1 MALFQS
7 EWATRQQNT
16 ATAECAG
23 EEVAQLFEFAMP
35 ATALAVG
42 DIIELGILPAYN
54 STSDAILICD
64 AVGASFA
71 FDVGIM
77 SGEVGDKTSVRTSG
91 AELFAAAPTGAAG
104 GVLRTT
110 LPSAFTIQS
119 EERDRSIGVK
129 VTAAAT
135 AQAAGAKVR
144 LMLKYRA

>member
-7 EWATRQQNT
+7 EWATRQRNT
-16 ATAECAG
+16 ATADCAG
-23 EEVAQLFEFAMP
+23 EEVAQLFEFAVP
-35 ATALAVG
+35 AAALAAG

-54 STSDAILICD
+54 SASDAILVCD
-64 AVGASFA
+64 AVGASLA

-77 SGEVGDKTSVRTSG
+77 SGEVGDKVSVRTCG

-110 LPSAFTIQS
+110 LPSAFTIAS
-119 EERDRSIGVK
+119 EERDRSVGVK
-129 VTAAAT
+129 ITAPT
-135 AQAAGAKVR
+135 GAQVAGAKIR